1 MKVFLFTLLFSVM
14 SIVQAEARK
23 YEVPP
28 SNSTTRSVPYIP
40 DKEMERCVEIYNES
54 TWLGEEIDKIQV
66 DKYSEA
72 EVNSYNAKVSKF
84 TRMTDYFN
92 KYCAGKQ
99 SESAYKAAQKLNQE
113 SNQ

>member
-1 MKVFLFTLLFSVM
+1 LARDYSSNFLST
-14 SIVQAEARK
+14 
-23 YEVPP
+23 
-28 SNSTTRSVPYIP
+28 NSLPLK
-40 DKEMERCVEIYNES
+40 D
-54 TWLGEEIDKIQV
+54 
-66 DKYSEA
+66 
-72 EVNSYNAKVSKF
+72 AKVSKF